1 MINYSFIFDFF
12 GLFSKKHFSHTI
24 PCSSRNLF
32 TCWHFYGRELLC
44 VAFMVFTLRLIHIF
58 AIHKELGPKIVIVGK
73 MVKDV
78 FFFLFFLGVW
88 IMAYGVANQALLYP
102 RDPNFDRIFRRVF
115 YRPYLHIYGQI
126 PVEEVDAIPLSI
138 QLGIFPFFPSI
149 LVILLM
155 VYLLVT
161 NILLINLLIAM
172 FSNTFTEVQA
182 NSEFYWKFQRYNLIV
197 QYHCSTLFFFA
208 YCRLFNTDYMRVNFM
223 FMLPSALLCLFVVL
237 QLSQKAANRL
247 MTWET
252 IQKEDFL
259 TAQNKIQQSSD
270 SQRLL
275 IMMTMIYYYHHL
287 NFSFSL

>member
-197 QYHCSTLFFFA
+197 QYHCRPSLAPPFIIFSHINLFIKRKIRKVPSVKVQQFGHFFF
-208 YCRLFNTDYMRVNFM
+208 C
-223 FMLPSALLCLFVVL
+223 LLCLHSGQF
-237 QLSQKAANRL
+237 N
-247 MTWET
+247 
-252 IQKEDFL
+252 
-259 TAQNKIQQSSD
+259 
-270 SQRLL
+270 
-275 IMMTMIYYYHHL
+275 MICAVADLKLHCKKTVQ
-287 NFSFSL
+287 F